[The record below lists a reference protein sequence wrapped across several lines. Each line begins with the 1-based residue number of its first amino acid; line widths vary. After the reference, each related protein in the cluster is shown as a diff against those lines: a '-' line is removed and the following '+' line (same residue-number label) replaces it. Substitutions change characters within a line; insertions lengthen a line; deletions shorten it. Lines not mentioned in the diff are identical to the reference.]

1 MSKGFVSPRAASGP
15 LADLGER
22 SAFIAGQQLGR
33 RKGRRSRGG
42 GRGVFGWFFRVLGV
56 LGLSVIS
63 LVGIGMAGAW
73 LLTSPRF
80 AVRAID
86 VRGAS
91 RVAIEQI
98 LDAADIR
105 PGTNLWRIDP
115 ARIVARVEALP
126 EIRRAEL
133 VRALPN
139 RVTIVVDERRPFTL
153 VHTGRLHWVDEEGRL
168 LGEEREAVAP
178 PVPVISGLGEDELE
192 TMRSAPGPRARA
204 AIGLIRSLLRSGSA
218 LTHAISEIDMSR
230 RDGPVLYTVD
240 GIEVRIGTEEWDER
254 LARLE
259 GVLAQV
265 AAAGES
271 SIRAIDL
278 RFRDQVV
285 LTKGGRG

>member
-22 SAFIAGQQLGR
+22 SAFIAGQHPGR
-33 RKGRRSRGG
+33 RKRRRGG
-42 GRGVFGWFFRVLGV
+42 GRGVFGWLFRALGV
-56 LGLSVIS
+56 LGLTIIA
-63 LVGIGMAGAW
+63 LVAVGMATAW

-80 AVRAID
+80 AVRAVD

-91 RVAIEQI
+91 RVPVDQI

-105 PGTNLWRIDP
+105 PGTNLWRLDP
-115 ARIVARVEALP
+115 ARIAARVEALP
-126 EIRRAEL
+126 EIRRAEI

-139 RVTIVVDERRPFTL
+139 RVTIVVDERQPFTL
-153 VHTGRLHWVDEEGRL
+153 VHAGKLHWLDEEGRL
-168 LGEEREAVAP
+168 LGPEREAVAP
-178 PVPVISGLGEDELE
+178 PMPVISGLGEDELE
-192 TMRSAPGPRARA
+192 AMRTAPGPRARA
-204 AIGLIRSLLRSGSA
+204 AIVLIRSLLRSGSA

-240 GIEVRIGTEEWDER
+240 GIEVRLGTEEWDER

-265 AAAGES
+265 AAQGES